1 MGETLPMAGAA
12 GPAGMSAGAQRLTM
26 GLCFLAAAIEG
37 FDLQS
42 AGVAA
47 PRLGPAFQL
56 DPTQMSLVFS
66 AAIAGLIVGA
76 LVGGRVSD
84 LRGRKVALML
94 SLGVFGLFSCLTA
107 LAWDYPSLL
116 AARFL
121 TGLGLGGAFPNLIAI
136 ASESTERGKAGAVAI
151 IYAGMPLGGA
161 LAAVMAL
168 RGGHGDWQTVFWMGG
183 VAPLALLPI
192 LAVALPAFCVA
203 PAADTPRQGIVQ
215 ALFAPGR
222 RVDTGALWLGSFFA
236 LLVLYLLLNWLPVL
250 LLSRGLPRT
259 LVLGVQIVFNM
270 GGACGSGIAGQ
281 LMDRVDRRLAV
292 IVIFLA
298 LALALAGLAGV
309 EANFL
314 MAVAAVAGAAV
325 LAAQA
330 LIYGLAPSYYP
341 AEVRGQGVGAV
352 VAAGRLG
359 SVAGPLLAGQ
369 LIASGGSRADVLM
382 GIIPMAVL
390 SGIATFVLVARRPA

>member
-1 MGETLPMAGAA
+1 MAG
-12 GPAGMSAGAQRLTM
+12 SAGERSGVRRLTM
-26 GLCFLAAAIEG
+26 ALCFLAAAIEG

-47 PRLGPAFQL
+47 PHLGPAFGL
-56 DPTQMSLVFS
+56 SPSRMGWVFS

-94 SLGVFGLFSCLTA
+94 SLGVFGVFSCLTA
-107 LAWDYPSLL
+107 LAWDFPSLL

-136 ASESTERGKAGAVAI
+136 AAECAPKAKAAAVSI

-161 LAAVMAL
+161 TAAFLSL
-168 RGGHGDWQTVFWMGG
+168 RGGHGDWQGVFWAGG
-183 VAPLALLPI
+183 IAPLLLLPF
-192 LAVALPAFCVA
+192 LAWALPAFRVPPA
-203 PAADTPRQGIVQ
+203 PAEARIVIRQ

-222 RVDTGALWLGSFFA
+222 RVDTGALWLGSFLA
-236 LLVLYLLLNWLPVL
+236 LLVLYLLLNWLPIL
-250 LLSRGLPRT
+250 LLSRDLPRT
-259 LVLGVQIVFNM
+259 LVLGVQLVFNL

-281 LMDRVDRRLAV
+281 LMERIDRRVAV
-292 IVIFLA
+292 VGIFLT
-298 LALALAGLAGV
+298 LALALAGLAGAG
-309 EANFL
+309 ANFL
-314 MAVAAVAGAAV
+314 MTIAAVAGAAV

-330 LIYGLAPSYYP
+330 LIYSLAPGYYP
-341 AEVRGQGVGAV
+341 PQVRGLGVGAV

-369 LIASGGSRADVLM
+369 LIAAGRSSADVLT
-382 GIIPMAVL
+382 GIIPIALL
-390 SGIATFVLVARRPA
+390 SGIATFVLVARRSPEGE